1 VESASNF
8 NKALVTVAQV
18 VVSVMVLMTVRD
30 QLPLPLGLEV
40 PALVLI
46 FNVAAAIEHPVDLA
60 TNLPMQHPAADL
72 APNLPMQHP
81 AAAAVRAL
89 TIKTELANVEQTAAS
104 PTRITLMDSMLKQQL
119 LLPKSGLPS
128 LFLVSAINGSE
139 DSAIAEAPVVSVM
152 AILMLSKYRRLDQE
166 ESVINSERATVP
178 VQTASFHM
186 MMLVLDFLV
195 VLLVAAV
202 VVVAANVLPL
212 NVVIVLAEQLVASRT
227 KAERSFPVFV
237 C

>member
-104 PTRITLMDSMLKQQL
+104 PTRITLMDSMQQL

-178 VQTASFHM
+178 VQTANFHM

-202 VVVAANVLPL
+202 VAAVVVAANVLPL
-212 NVVIVLAEQLVASRT
+212 NVVSVLAEQLVASRT
-227 KAERSFPVFV
+227 KAERSFPVF
-237 C
+237 